1 MKHLIKTIFVC
12 GIMLTSFAYAA
23 DVPEQKADAVK
34 TEADAWNRT
43 DSISY
48 TIGRD
53 MASNF
58 KKMGVEINPDVF
70 SKGFKDGITE
80 AEPALSEEEMQQA
93 KDAFQKDRQEKQ
105 KAMMAE
111 QQKKMAE
118 QAAKNK
124 EEGEKFLAENMK
136 KEGVVTTASG
146 LQYIVLKEGKGEK
159 PTATDTVTV
168 NYKGTLLDG
177 TEFDSS
183 YKRGEPASFPL
194 NGVIKGWT
202 EGLQLM
208 SPGAQ
213 YRFFIPSDLAY
224 GKRGGGKVIGPDAT
238 LVFEVELL
246 EVKSV
251 PAKAKTGDPGRK

>member
-1 MKHLIKTIFVC
+1 VKMKYLIKTIFVC
-12 GIMLTSFAYAA
+12 VIMLTSFAYAA
-23 DVPEQKADAVK
+23 DVPQQKA
-34 TEADAWNRT
+34 EAWNRT
-43 DSISY
+43 DSLSY
-48 TIGRD
+48 SIGLNLG
-53 MASNF
+53 SNF
-58 KKMGVEINPDVF
+58 KKMDVEINPDIF
-70 SKGFKDGITE
+70 LKGLKDGVTGS
-80 AEPALSEEEMQQA
+80 EPALSEEEIRNAM
-93 KDAFQKDRQEKQ
+93 DAFQKERKEKQ
-105 KAMMAE
+105 KTMMAE
-111 QQKKMAE
+111 QQKKLAE
-118 QAAKNK
+118 LAEKNK
-124 EEGEKFLAENMK
+124 EEGEKFLAENTK

-159 PTATDTVTV
+159 PNTTDTVTV

-224 GKRGGGKVIGPDAT
+224 GKRGGGKDIGPDAT

-246 EVKSV
+246 KVAHPPV
-251 PAKAKTGDPGRK
+251 KAKTGDHGLNKSPD

>member
-12 GIMLTSFAYAA
+12 GIMLTSFACSA
-23 DVPEQKADAVK
+23 DVPEQKPDAG
-34 TEADAWNRT
+34 NQT

-48 TIGRD
+48 TIGLD

-80 AEPALSEEEMQQA
+80 AEPALSEEEMQKA
-93 KDAFQKDRQEKQ
+93 KDAFQKERQEKQ

-124 EEGEKFLAENMK
+124 EEGEKFLAENK
-136 KEGVVTTASG
+136 EKEGVVTTASG

-159 PTATDTVTV
+159 PKAADTVTV

-183 YKRGEPASFPL
+183 YKRGKPASFPL
-194 NGVIKGWT
+194 NGVIEGWT

-213 YRFFIPSDLAY
+213 YRFFIPSDMAY
-224 GKRGGGKVIGPDAT
+224 GKRGGGKAIGPDAT
-238 LVFEVELL
+238 LIFEVELL
-246 EVKSV
+246 EVK
-251 PAKAKTGDPGRK
+251 PAPVKEKAGDPGRK

>member
-1 MKHLIKTIFVC
+1 MIFVC
-12 GIMLTSFAYAA
+12 VIMLTSFAYAA
-23 DVPEQKADAVK
+23 DVPEQKPDAL
-34 TEADAWNRT
+34 NQT

-48 TIGRD
+48 GLGLD
-53 MASNF
+53 MGSRF
-58 KKMGVEINPDVF
+58 KQMGVEINPDMF
-70 SKGFKDGITE
+70 AKGFKDSITE
-80 AEPALSEEEMQQA
+80 SEPALSEEELRSAM
-93 KDAFQKDRQEKQ
+93 DAFQKERKEKQ
-105 KAMMAE
+105 KAVMAE
-111 QQKKMAE
+111 QQKKQAE

-124 EEGEKFLAENMK
+124 EEGEKFLAENK
-136 KEGVVTTASG
+136 QKEGVLTTESG
-146 LQYIVLKEGKGEK
+146 LQYMVLKEGKGEK
-159 PTATDTVTV
+159 PKPTDTVTV
-168 NYKGTLLDG
+168 DYKGTFIDG

-224 GKRGGGKVIGPDAT
+224 GKKGRGETIGPEAT

-246 EVKSV
+246 EVTPA
-251 PAKAKTGDPGRK
+251 PAKAKAGDHGRK